1 MVDITKIQ
9 LNSIPPPIAVLQT
22 TNTELQGNNKL
33 LGNILIVGFILFSIY
48 IADRVITYTE
58 EESE

>member
-1 MVDITKIQ
+1 MLDITKIQ
-9 LNSIPPPIAVLQT
+9 LNSIPPPIAVLQN
-22 TNTELQGNNKL
+22 TNTELQGKNKL
-33 LGNILIVGFILFSIY
+33 LGNILIVGFILLSIY